1 MAQSFSTVKLPSQLV
16 DEARRE
22 AELLHRSIAG
32 QIEHWARLGRAIE
45 NAEGFSLDRVRRALA
60 GELKIEDLA
69 DQEQDA
75 FFADLGG
82 AFEAPSP
89 EIAAGYARLGEQA
102 RAARVGRRKPS
113 AQPRGSKKSAA

>member
-1 MAQSFSTVKLPSQLV
+1 MAQNFSTVKLSSQLV

-32 QIEHWARLGRAIE
+32 QIEHWARLGRAVE
-45 NAEGFSLDRVRRALA
+45 NTEGFSLDRVRRALA
-60 GELKIEDLA
+60 GELKIETLGD
-69 DQEQDA
+69 DEQDA

-89 EIAAGYARLGEQA
+89 ELEAGYARLGERGRTA
-102 RAARVGRRKPS
+102 RARRRE
-113 AQPRGSKKSAA
+113 AAAAPRGSKSAA